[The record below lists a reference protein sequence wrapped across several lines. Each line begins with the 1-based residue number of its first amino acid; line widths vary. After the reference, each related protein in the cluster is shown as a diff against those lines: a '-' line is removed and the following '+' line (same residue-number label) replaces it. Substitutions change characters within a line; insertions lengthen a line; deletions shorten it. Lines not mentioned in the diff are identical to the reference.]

1 MQGRL
6 KVEALMKMSKNKA
19 NCMDNSA
26 LMGTEE
32 NEPQQLRV
40 CLSTTIVVMGD
51 SDISEDNYQ

>member
-1 MQGRL
+1 
-6 KVEALMKMSKNKA
+6 
-19 NCMDNSA
+19 MDNSA

>member
-19 NCMDNSA
+19 NCMDYGA

-40 CLSTTIVVMGD
+40 CLSTTIVVMAD
-51 SDISEDNYQ
+51 CDLREDNYQ